1 MSVARNIL
9 LFIIYT
15 ALAIAVA
22 VEAPLRVP
30 RLDQSV
36 AVMIGLLIFLAG
48 ALVHEMYQR
57 LSRESFLGRQILALR
72 HAQSELYEQLNWSR
86 RENKALAEAVQAVV
100 RSGRLPSEPGTVD
113 EAITEVRVIKSLGAS
128 QPRPDAQQKVV
139 AEPAITLVA
148 DPDGFGPISA
158 RASAAHSTQ
167 GEQVLSSPLHSN
179 PKAADAHVPVTKTSI
194 EAGLKTAPNEKA
206 GSEKT
211 GNEKSTSEKTG
222 AGDYILPEVIRNLS
236 EDEILKQVQNA
247 LRDDRISFV
256 LQPIVSLPQR
266 KRRFYEC
273 FSRVRTEE
281 DQMILP
287 EEYIGVAEREGLITA
302 IDNMLLFRCV
312 QLVRKIQRRSDN
324 LDFFCNISPHTLR
337 DDDFFGDFVEFLES
351 NDILGPNLIFEFAQ
365 SEFAAFGEVEMA
377 HLERLARVGCR
388 LSLDQVTDLRM
399 DLPALAASNIRFV
412 KIQADL
418 LTAGT
423 SEVDALL
430 AAFRDVPVKLV
441 AEKVEAEDTLRKLLD
456 KQIDFGQGYLFG
468 EPRLARPA
476 A

>member
-9 LFIIYT
+9 LFGLYT
-15 ALAIAVA
+15 AMAIAVA

-36 AVMIGLLIFLAG
+36 AVVIGLLIFLAG

-57 LSRESFLGRQILALR
+57 LSRESFLGKQILALR
-72 HAQSELYEQLNWSR
+72 HTQSELYEQLNWSR
-86 RENKALAEAVQAVV
+86 RENRALAEAVEAVV

-113 EAITEVRVIKSLGAS
+113 EAITEVRVIKSLGTS
-128 QPRPDAQQKVV
+128 KPKSEPQHKLVT
-139 AEPAITLVA
+139 EPAATLVA
-148 DPDGFGPISA
+148 DSENFGPISSDTLGTD
-158 RASAAHSTQ
+158 RVYSDLEVSAALQAPPQQAAPQTSDAK
-167 GEQVLSSPLHSN
+167 SS
-179 PKAADAHVPVTKTSI
+179 
-194 EAGLKTAPNEKA
+194 EAGSQK
-206 GSEKT
+206 KT
-211 GNEKSTSEKTG
+211 GEADITMP
-222 AGDYILPEVIRNLS
+222 DVVRNLS

-273 FSRVRTEE
+273 FSRVRTEK
-281 DQMILP
+281 DLMILP
-287 EEYIGVAEREGLITA
+287 EEYIAVAEREGLITA

-351 NDILGPNLIFEFAQ
+351 NDVLGPNLIFEFAQ
-365 SEFAAFGEVEMA
+365 SEFAGFGEVEMA
-377 HLERLARVGCR
+377 HLQRLARVGCR
-388 LSLDQVTDLRM
+388 LSLDQVTDLQM
-399 DLPALAASNIRFV
+399 DLPSLAAQNIRFV
-412 KIQADL
+412 KIQAEL
-418 LTAGT
+418 LAAGT
-423 SEVDALL
+423 SEIDALL
-430 AAFRDVPVKLV
+430 ASFRDVPIKLV
-441 AEKVEAEDTLRKLLD
+441 AEKIEEEDTLRKLLD

>member
-9 LFIIYT
+9 LFVLYT
-15 ALAIAVA
+15 AAAIAVA
-22 VEAPLRVP
+22 VEGPLRVP

-36 AVMIGLLIFLAG
+36 AVVIGLLIFLAG

-57 LSRESFLGRQILALR
+57 LSRETFLGKQILALR

-86 RENKALAEAVQAVV
+86 RENKALAEAIQAVV
-100 RSGRLPSEPGTVD
+100 RSGRLPDEPGKLD

-128 QPRPDAQQKVV
+128 APNTEARRRVDAKSAV
-139 AEPAITLVA
+139 TLVA
-148 DPDGFGPISA
+148 DPDAFGPIRSDTSGAAASLAEPAVSDAAPSQSQPAEQPQSA
-158 RASAAHSTQ
+158 EQPNSLDGKPDVAS
-167 GEQVLSSPLHSN
+167 L
-179 PKAADAHVPVTKTSI
+179 K
-194 EAGLKTAPNEKA
+194 EAGETANR
-206 GSEKT
+206 
-211 GNEKSTSEKTG
+211 
-222 AGDYILPEVIRNLS
+222 LPDVVRNLS

-273 FSRVRTEE
+273 FSRVRTE
-281 DQMILP
+281 DDLMILP
-287 EEYIGVAEREGLITA
+287 EEYIAVAEREGLITA

-351 NDILGPNLIFEFAQ
+351 NDVLGPNLIFEFTQ
-365 SEFAAFGEVEMA
+365 SEFACFGEIEMA
-377 HLERLARVGCR
+377 HLQRLAQVGCR
-388 LSLDQVTDLRM
+388 LSLDRVSDLNM
-399 DLPALAASNIRFV
+399 DLPALAAQNIRFV

-418 LTAGT
+418 LAAGT
-423 SEVDALL
+423 SEIDALL
-430 AAFRDVPVKLV
+430 SAFKDVPIKLV

>member
-9 LFIIYT
+9 LFGLYT
-15 ALAIAVA
+15 AMAIAVA
-22 VEAPLRVP
+22 VEGPLRVP
-30 RLDQSV
+30 RLDQSI
-36 AVMIGLLIFLAG
+36 AVVIGLLIFLAG

-57 LSRESFLGRQILALR
+57 LSRETFLGKQILALR
-72 HAQSELYEQLNWSR
+72 HTQSELYEQLNWSR
-86 RENKALAEAVQAVV
+86 RENKALAEAVEAVV

-113 EAITEVRVIKSLGAS
+113 EAITEVRVIKSLGA
-128 QPRPDAQQKVV
+128 PKPKAEPQQKLVP
-139 AEPAITLVA
+139 EPTVTLVA
-148 DPDGFGPISA
+148 DSKNFGPISSDA
-158 RASAAHSTQ
+158 FEVDVAYSEPKHSGPAAAMPWNIPQ
-167 GEQVLSSPLHSN
+167 
-179 PKAADAHVPVTKTSI
+179 
-194 EAGLKTAPNEKA
+194 KTAAAKSSDKGA
-206 GSEKT
+206 LKKT
-211 GNEKSTSEKTG
+211 GEADT
-222 AGDYILPEVIRNLS
+222 ALPGVIRNLG

-266 KRRFYEC
+266 KCRFYEC

-281 DQMILP
+281 DLMILP

-337 DDDFFGDFVEFLES
+337 DNDFFGDFVEFLES
-351 NDILGPNLIFEFAQ
+351 NDVLGPNLIFEFAQ
-365 SEFAAFGEVEMA
+365 SEFAGFGEVEMA

-388 LSLDQVTDLRM
+388 LSLDQVTDLQM
-399 DLPALAASNIRFV
+399 DLPALAAQNIRFV
-412 KIQADL
+412 KIQAEL
-418 LTAGT
+418 LAAGT
-423 SEVDALL
+423 SQVDALL
-430 AAFRDVPVKLV
+430 ASFRDVPVKLV
-441 AEKVEAEDTLRKLLD
+441 AEKVETEDILRKLLD

>member
-9 LFIIYT
+9 LFGLYT
-15 ALAIAVA
+15 AMAIAVA
-22 VEAPLRVP
+22 VEGPLRVP

-57 LSRESFLGRQILALR
+57 LSRESFLGKQILALR

-86 RENKALAEAVQAVV
+86 RENKALAEAVEAVV

-128 QPRPDAQQKVV
+128 KPK
-139 AEPAITLVA
+139 AEPEHQVAAGPAVTLVA
-148 DPDGFGPISA
+148 DPESFVSVSSGALGSDKVYAEPDAPGSLHPVLESDTPQP
-158 RASAAHSTQ
+158 AAAKDSHV
-167 GEQVLSSPLHSN
+167 GSP
-179 PKAADAHVPVTKTSI
+179 K
-194 EAGLKTAPNEKA
+194 
-206 GSEKT
+206 KT
-211 GNEKSTSEKTG
+211 GDAEY
-222 AGDYILPEVIRNLS
+222 AMPDVIRNLS

-281 DQMILP
+281 DLMILP
-287 EEYIGVAEREGLITA
+287 EEYIAVAEREGLITA

-351 NDILGPNLIFEFAQ
+351 NDVLGPNLIFEFTQ
-365 SEFAAFGEVEMA
+365 SEFAGFGDVEMG

-388 LSLDQVTDLRM
+388 LSLDQVTDLQM
-399 DLPALAASNIRFV
+399 DLPALAARNIRFV
-412 KIQADL
+412 KIQAEL
-418 LTAGT
+418 LAAGT

-430 AAFRDVPVKLV
+430 ASFRDVPIKLV
-441 AEKVEAEDTLRKLLD
+441 AEKVEEEDTLRKLLD

>member
-9 LFIIYT
+9 LFVIYT
-15 ALAIAVA
+15 AVAIAVA
-22 VEAPLRVP
+22 VEGPLRVP

-36 AVMIGLLIFLAG
+36 AVVIGLLIFLAG

-57 LSRESFLGRQILALR
+57 LSRETFLGKQILALR

-86 RENKALAEAVQAVV
+86 RENKALAEAIQAVV
-100 RSGRLPSEPGTVD
+100 RSGRLPDEPGTLD
-113 EAITEVRVIKSLGAS
+113 EAITEVRVIKSLGATAPNS
-128 QPRPDAQQKVV
+128 EARRRAG
-139 AEPAITLVA
+139 AESTVTLVA
-148 DPDGFGPISA
+148 DPEAFGPIRSE
-158 RASAAHSTQ
+158 ASDAVASFSGPAISDEAPTTSQAAGQ
-167 GEQVLSSPLHSN
+167 PNALEEKP
-179 PKAADAHVPVTKTSI
+179 A
-194 EAGLKTAPNEKA
+194 TAPIKDVPSGDAPLKKA
-206 GSEKT
+206 GDVP
-211 GNEKSTSEKTG
+211 NN
-222 AGDYILPEVIRNLS
+222 LPDVVRNLS
-236 EDEILKQVQNA
+236 EEEILREVQNA

-273 FSRVRTEE
+273 FSRVRTE
-281 DQMILP
+281 DDLMILP
-287 EEYIGVAEREGLITA
+287 EEYIAVAEREGLITA

-312 QLVRKIQRRSDN
+312 QLVRKIQRRSDT

-351 NDILGPNLIFEFAQ
+351 NDVLGPNLIFEFTQ
-365 SEFAAFGEVEMA
+365 SEFACFGEVEMA
-377 HLERLARVGCR
+377 HLQRLAQVGCR
-388 LSLDQVTDLRM
+388 LSLDRVTDLRM
-399 DLPALAASNIRFV
+399 DLPALAAQNIRFV

-418 LTAGT
+418 LAAGT
-423 SEVDALL
+423 SEIDALL
-430 AAFRDVPVKLV
+430 SAFKDVPIKLV

-476 A
+476 G